1 MINVSCTSDYMNAYG
16 ALTAYVNS
24 NPNNPVQGM
33 LRYQNGR
40 LEVFDGSG
48 WIMMNMNVTVGL
60 DAQGELAIAWV
71 LERMAQERKWAE
83 LARTHP
89 AVADAIRARDQ
100 AEQALSVVSRLCGEL
115 ET

>member
-1 MINVSCTSDYMNAYG
+1 MNAYG
-16 ALTAYVNS
+16 APTAYVNS

-60 DAQGELAIAWV
+60 DAQGESAITWA

-83 LARTHP
+83 LSQSHP
-89 AVADAIRARDQ
+89 AVADAMAARDQ
-100 AEQALSVVSRLCGEL
+100 AEAALSMVAKLCGEL